1 MGSKVLIGF
10 FVSMAVAATS
20 MAQTTTA
27 SLLGVV
33 RDKTGAAIPEAQVTA
48 QNVLTSFTRAT
59 ATYESAPFLITNLP
73 LGEYTISPHK
83 PGFARSRQSGSTLHL
98 DHHAPDDLA

>member
-1 MGSKVLIGF
+1 MGSKALVIF
-10 FVSMAVAATS
+10 FMSMAAAT
-20 MAQTTTA
+20 AQTTTA

-59 ATYESAPFLITNLP
+59 VSDESGAYLITNLP
-73 LGEYTISPHK
+73 VGDVPRDEVD
-83 PGFARSRQSGSTLHL
+83 L
-98 DHHAPDDLA
+98 DHSAFAVHE